1 MNSHPYLYIHRPL
14 QQPTLTFRCCLRAVM
29 ALLRFCRTGQRGQSQ
44 ALAGALTCLESSD
57 LGFPRR

>member
-1 MNSHPYLYIHRPL
+1 MNSHSYLCTPSPL

-44 ALAGALTCLESSD
+44 ALARALTS
-57 LGFPRR
+57 LGAI